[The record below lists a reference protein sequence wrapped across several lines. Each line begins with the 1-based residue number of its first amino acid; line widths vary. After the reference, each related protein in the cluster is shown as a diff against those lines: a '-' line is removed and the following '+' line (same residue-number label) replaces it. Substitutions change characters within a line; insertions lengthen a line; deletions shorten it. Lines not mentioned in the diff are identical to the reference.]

1 MHSRIYQIEKE
12 SDYELKRFEPSK
24 SMVMS
29 ANINVDYY
37 GESDCIRE
45 NDLEW
50 LDQNLPKG
58 MFERE
63 GDKLIY
69 KTFPKSNIEEKLK
82 NIKEMAKNL
91 TFDDILTESV
101 NLYRFGQEATG
112 RSSAMLVVN
121 SDITIGKLDSW
132 WLWVAYYYK
141 LGETF
146 KIGTI
151 YDYHC

>member
-1 MHSRIYQIEKE
+1 MHSRIFAIEKLE
-12 SDYELKRFEPSK
+12 NINRVFFEPSIEEIRLGNEY
-24 SMVMS
+24 
-29 ANINVDYY
+29 ADYF
-37 GESDCIRE
+37 GVSDSTRE
-45 NDLEW
+45 EDLER

-63 GDKLIY
+63 GDKLTY
-69 KTFPKSNIEEKLK
+69 KTFPKSYIEEKLK

-132 WLWVAYYYK
+132 WLWVAYHYK

-151 YDYHC
+151 YDYHY

>member
-12 SDYELKRFEPSK
+12 SDYELKRFEPSED
-24 SMVMS
+24 MVMS
-29 ANINVDYY
+29 VNFNVDYF
-37 GESDCIRE
+37 GVSDNLRE
-45 NDLEW
+45 DDLKW
-50 LDQNLPKG
+50 LDSNLPEG

-63 GDKLIY
+63 GDKLTY
-69 KTFPKSNIEEKLK
+69 KKFPKFYIEEKLK

-91 TFDDILTESV
+91 TFDDILTESI

-112 RSSAMLVVN
+112 RSSAMLVAN
-121 SDITIGKLDSW
+121 SDITMDRLDSW
-132 WLWVAYYYK
+132 WLWVAHYYK